1 MESSLHNNTLHI
13 NLNHLSRERNVN
25 GKQQIEANLQQKC
38 LNKFISLGAYIEN
51 QAKLQDFDQINITDI
66 DVNEILNFIKQKK
79 RVMLKASLIAH
90 KPKY

>member
-1 MESSLHNNTLHI
+1 
-13 NLNHLSRERNVN
+13 
-25 GKQQIEANLQQKC
+25 LQQKC

-66 DVNEILNFIKQKK
+66 DVNEILNYIKQKK
-79 RVMLKASLIAH
+79 WVMLKASLIAH